1 MGRDGGG
8 TGRDGEGQINGCQQE
23 MELRDDVFKIHIQD
37 TLVPLDLSFSAS
49 CLCLFKYLWF
59 CVFTLSMSSGLS
71 RARGAISFPFSS
83 RSTLPGQK
91 ENEGK
96 VIVRRRKTKEL

>member
-23 MELRDDVFKIHIQD
+23 MELRDDVFKIHKQD

-49 CLCLFKYLWF
+49 VSVSLNIYGSVC
-59 CVFTLSMSSGLS
+59 S
-71 RARGAISFPFSS
+71 P
-83 RSTLPGQK
+83 
-91 ENEGK
+91 
-96 VIVRRRKTKEL
+96 